1 VSVTLQEGRDKVS
14 AAAGGANPQNG
25 SAGARHDRPEVLNFE
40 RSEVLHFLRELLEF
54 LREFSEARPRSR
66 PTSPL
71 AHRARNT
78 SYRAVARSSAPP
90 DPYLPPLARHIEEA
104 MPVRAAVHGRAV
116 VVPPGPDSGTAA
128 RAPEVLGAPGTAG
141 ELFRRP
147 RSLACSMPRPEELLA
162 GIAADETT
170 PIEEASPFVEHEP
183 PDVLA
188 AAPPGERRGWRRLR
202 VPPFVSR
209 M

>member
-1 VSVTLQEGRDKVS
+1 MTVTLQEGRDKVG
-14 AAAGGANPQNG
+14 AVTGEANPPTG
-25 SAGARHDRPEVLNFE
+25 SAGAHHDRPEVLNFE
-40 RSEVLHFLRELLEF
+40 RSEVLHFLRELLDF

-90 DPYLPPLARHIEEA
+90 DPYLPPLARHVEEGQS
-104 MPVRAAVHGRAV
+104 VRAAVHGRAV
-116 VVPPGPDSGTAA
+116 VVPEGPATGTAA

-147 RSLACSMPRPEELLA
+147 RSLAGSMPRPEELLL
-162 GIAADETT
+162 GTEVHETV
-170 PIEEASPFVEHEP
+170 PQEEASPFVEHEP
-183 PDVLA
+183 PEVLA